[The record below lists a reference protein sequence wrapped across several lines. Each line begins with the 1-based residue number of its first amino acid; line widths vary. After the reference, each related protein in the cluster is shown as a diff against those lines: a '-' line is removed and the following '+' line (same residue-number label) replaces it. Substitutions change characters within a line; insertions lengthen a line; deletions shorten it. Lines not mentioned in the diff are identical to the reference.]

1 MKVTGDDTKNIRRAT
16 HNHKRAGAVV
26 VLQSTAE
33 LAKVLV
39 PTSGDEFWVKL
50 ADLTELAGGVVEKT
64 KAGKKDVG
72 KDSSGAAAN
81 TRYRVARVA

>member
-1 MKVTGDDTKNIRRAT
+1 MKNNQQAT

-39 PTSGDEFWVKL
+39 PGSGDEFWVKL
-50 ADLTELAGGVVEKT
+50 VDLTVLAASEVEKP
-64 KAGKKDVG
+64 KSGKKAAGKNGSADKPN
-72 KDSSGAAAN
+72 A
-81 TRYRVARVA
+81 RYRVARVA